1 MGMIPS
7 YKIKEVFRGKEIC
20 ETFKLMLLI
29 NQEER
34 QQRERIPDLITLVWT
49 KLHYILHFGF
59 FLSFFFIREKDAK
72 NINFSL
78 INTKQRDS
86 FDDNLTK
93 ATKRWRTR

>member
-49 KLHYILHFGF
+49 KLHYIIHFGYFYQF
-59 FLSFFFIREKDAK
+59 FLYVKRMRKI
-72 NINFSL
+72 
-78 INTKQRDS
+78 
-86 FDDNLTK
+86 LTFL
-93 ATKRWRTR
+93 